1 MGLVEALIA
10 GSTREE
16 LIWLSGYLA
25 GVAAEA
31 PKAAEAPAATPASA
45 AAGASANT
53 AAPVNKLTIAYGT
66 ETGNSKR
73 LATDFAS
80 RAKKKGIQS
89 KLVSLEQYRLNDLPK
104 EEYFLAV
111 ISTQGDGEPPE
122 AARKFYDHIHQGAQR
137 LDRLKYGVLALG
149 DTAYPLFCK
158 AGEDVDRQL
167 EKMGGRRIRTMQKC
181 DTDYEATAG
190 QWFDEVL
197 RELGAGT
204 APQAAPGQPAPGLAT
219 TASAASGN
227 PAPAH
232 AGVAQHTG
240 LGAQPGASAHVAS
253 GNPAPAHAAKKTYTG
268 TILANINLND
278 RGSAKRT
285 HHLEIAA
292 EGVDYQP
299 GDSIGLLPEN
309 PAWMVEAVLSLAGI
323 SPAQV
328 VQLGGETRSLGE
340 WLGKKRSIVYLP
352 VRVVGKYAA
361 IVQQDIP
368 ETKMG
373 LLDLLKIYPV
383 KDVAQFLEVLA
394 ILEPVTPRLYS
405 VSSSPNAH
413 DGEVHLTVARDAFVV
428 DGETRYGLCS
438 DLLSQLEPG
447 KSLEFY
453 VHRNNRFRLPS
464 PDKDVIMVGP
474 GTGIAPFRSFL
485 ADRDSL
491 GAAGRNWLFF
501 GDQHFVSDFLYQTEI
516 QDWLNTGVLTRVNT
530 AFSRDQ
536 AQKVYVQH
544 KMLEQA
550 AELYSWLESG
560 AHLYVCGAK
569 DPMSVDVEST
579 LLKIVGEQGGRT
591 AAEAESYL
599 DELKA
604 SGRYVKDVY

>member
-1 MGLVEALIA
+1 MTMLKEPKLGLVEALIA

-25 GVAAEA
+25 GVAAET
-31 PKAAEAPAATPASA
+31 PAALLRTEGPAAAAAASEGSAPAAPT
-45 AAGASANT
+45 
-53 AAPVNKLTIAYGT
+53 APVNKLTIAYGT

-122 AARKFYDHIHQGAQR
+122 AARKFYDHIHQGAPR
-137 LDRLKYGVLALG
+137 LDRLKYSVLALG

-158 AGEDVDRQL
+158 AGEDVDQQL
-167 EKMGGRRIRTMQKC
+167 EKMGGQRIRTIQKC
-181 DTDYEATAG
+181 DTDYEVPAG

-197 RELGAGT
+197 RELGAAT
-204 APQAAPGQPAPGLAT
+204 AQRIA
-219 TASAASGN
+219 
-227 PAPAH
+227 
-232 AGVAQHTG
+232 
-240 LGAQPGASAHVAS
+240 LGAQPGPA
-253 GNPAPAHAAKKTYTG
+253 NAPAETLPTPTAPRLATAHTKKTYTG
-268 TILANINLND
+268 TVLANINLND

-299 GDSIGLLPEN
+299 GDAIGFHPEN
-309 PAWMVEAVLSLAGI
+309 PAWMVDAIVSLVGI
-323 SPAQV
+323 DPAQTI
-328 VQLGGETRSLGE
+328 QLGGETRSLGE
-340 WLGKKRSIVYLP
+340 WLGKKRNIVYLP

-383 KDVAQFLEVLA
+383 KDAVQFLDVLT

-405 VSSSPNAH
+405 VSSSPNAD

-428 DGETRYGLCS
+428 DGETRYGVCS
-438 DLLSQLEPG
+438 DLLSQMEPG

-453 VHRNNRFRLPS
+453 VHHNNRFRLPS
-464 PDKDVIMVGP
+464 PDKDVIMIGP

-550 AELYSWLESG
+550 AELYNWLESG

-579 LLKIVGEQGGRT
+579 LLKIVGEQGGYT